1 VANVDVGSIP
11 ASVVEGLLIKAIPVF
26 SRMLGFL
33 FAQVIDKGWDW
44 RLILI
49 KKLALLWEGV

>member
-33 FAQVIDKGWDW
+33 FAQVIDKG
-44 RLILI
+44 
-49 KKLALLWEGV
+49 